1 MNYLEDFFL
10 VGNNFEECLK
20 IVEDSV
26 DLLLR
31 LGFQIYIRTYAFMP
45 TEKNEYLGF
54 TLNSKDMTVT

>member
-31 LGFQIYIRTYAFMP
+31 LGFQIYIRTYIIMP
-45 TEKNEYLGF
+45 TDKNEYLGF
-54 TLNSKDMTVT
+54 TLNSKDITVT

>member
-1 MNYLEDFFL
+1 MGD
-10 VGNNFEECLK
+10 NFEECLK

-31 LGFQIYIRTYAFMP
+31 LGFQIYIRTYVFMP

-54 TLNSKDMTVT
+54 TLNSKDMAVT